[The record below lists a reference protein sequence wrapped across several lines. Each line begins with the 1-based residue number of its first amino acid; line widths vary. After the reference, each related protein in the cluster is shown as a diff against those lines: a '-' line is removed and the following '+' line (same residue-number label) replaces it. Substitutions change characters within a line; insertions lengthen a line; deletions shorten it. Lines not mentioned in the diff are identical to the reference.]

1 MGEKRGR
8 QGGRTSFHLGE
19 PQEGDKRWWDGE
31 DGERERMGVQVTTMD
46 GWIDGWVGVWVG
58 GEEKEWGV
66 GMWD

>member
-1 MGEKRGR
+1 M
-8 QGGRTSFHLGE
+8 GE

-46 GWIDGWVGVWVG
+46 GWMDGWVG